1 MTHGNVSRREFGL
14 CGVAASLSPLLA
26 RAESIA
32 SSWETEWLKP
42 KILQLGDT
50 IALVAPAGPADRA
63 VVLSYKQQLEQSG
76 FRVQYDERML
86 DRKKEYLAGNDT
98 ERADELNNAIRNPQ
112 VRAIFPV
119 RGGYGLT
126 RILDQIDFASLR
138 SDPKIITG
146 YSDLTALHLAI
157 ARKSRVVSF
166 HSPMPMSN
174 LAQGHLPEHAYSQ
187 QSFERMLFADR
198 FPKAMAGE
206 AIPVPPTEPIKT
218 IHGGKTQGRLMGGNL
233 TLVCATMGT
242 PYGIEATGVILFL
255 EDVNEAPYRVDRLLS
270 QLRLAGILDSVAG
283 IVLGQF
289 TNKEPNDAQDIDR
302 VVSEVM
308 KQIDCPVIA
317 NFPVGHVP
325 KNATL
330 PHGALVELDANRGVL
345 TLLEE
350 PCVR

>member
-1 MTHGNVSRREFGL
+1 MTQRIVSRREFVH
-14 CGVAASLSPLLA
+14 CGAAATLLTLFA
-26 RAESIA
+26 KAETTAKA
-32 SSWETEWLKP
+32 SETEWLKP
-42 KILQLGDT
+42 KGLKQGDT

-63 VVLSYKQQLEQSG
+63 VVLSYKQQLEQGG

-86 DRKKEYLAGNDT
+86 DRKKEYLAGDDN
-98 ERADELNNAIRNPQ
+98 ERVAELNNAIRDPL

-126 RILDQIDFASLR
+126 RILDRIDYASLR

-157 ARKSRVVSF
+157 ARKSRVISF

-174 LAQGHLPEHAYSQ
+174 LAQGHLPEHVYSQ
-187 QSFERMLFADR
+187 RSFERMLFADR
-198 FPKAMAGE
+198 FPKPMAGE
-206 AIPVPPTEPIKT
+206 AIEVPTTDPIET
-218 IHGGKTQGRLMGGNL
+218 IHRGKTQGRLMGGNL

-242 PYGIEATGVILFL
+242 PYAIEATGAILFL

-289 TNKEPNDAQDIDR
+289 TNKDPNDAKDIDR
-302 VVSEVM
+302 VVTEVM
-308 KQIDCPVIA
+308 KQVRCPVIA

-330 PHGALVELDANRGVL
+330 PHGALLELDANRGAL

-350 PCVR
+350 PCLR